1 MTRDLTRMVHTIP
14 STWSRWKGTLRRAT
28 YLLVLFLLIAF
39 LADLGAE
46 PWLHALENWPTFLVL
61 ILTTGTGLVIQA
73 RAFSAVSTGPTPPRL
88 EMLRIWSA
96 SAVVSVVAPLF
107 AGIATRTTLL
117 VQHGMSI
124 SNCLSASLRQVWMG
138 VEYALLIG
146 SLAFAIS
153 ELPHDIQISTTVFTL
168 WIAARLIRTRGVSQ
182 HARIKRILG
191 QKIRIKSETWF
202 ALQIAAM
209 SATFFVG
216 FNAVGAEISLPVAF
230 AISSATVLVSL
241 IAFVPNGL
249 GITDAIWVLV
259 ATHYGVTLEESVSL
273 AILLRVSHLS
283 GSVLIYFAAASINSF
298 LGHGKNPRWLSTKKS
313 KRQID

>member
-73 RAFSAVSTGPTPPRL
+73 RAFSAVSTGPTPPHL

-117 VQHGMSI
+117 VQQGMSI

-138 VEYALLIG
+138 VEYALLAAALSLPITEWPG
-146 SLAFAIS
+146 ASAAAISAFITWLVSLALRTGVLKTINRGKLPAKIGQLLTAINQ
-153 ELPHDIQISTTVFTL
+153 PIPPKAHM
-168 WIAARLIRTRGVSQ
+168 
-182 HARIKRILG
+182 
-191 QKIRIKSETWF
+191 WF
-202 ALQIAAM
+202 AFQVLAM
-209 SATFFVG
+209 TATYYVG
-216 FNAVGAEISLPVAF
+216 FNWLGADLTFASALALSSLT
-230 AISSATVLVSL
+230 ILMSLLV
-241 IAFVPNGL
+241 FVPNGL
-249 GITDAIWVLV
+249 GVTDALWVFV
-259 ATHYGVTLEESVSL
+259 ATEKGLTIEQAVAVAIMIRMSHLAGA
-273 AILLRVSHLS
+273 AILYLLS
-283 GSVLIYFAAASINSF
+283 NI
-298 LGHGKNPRWLSTKKS
+298 TKPTN
-313 KRQID
+313 IAE